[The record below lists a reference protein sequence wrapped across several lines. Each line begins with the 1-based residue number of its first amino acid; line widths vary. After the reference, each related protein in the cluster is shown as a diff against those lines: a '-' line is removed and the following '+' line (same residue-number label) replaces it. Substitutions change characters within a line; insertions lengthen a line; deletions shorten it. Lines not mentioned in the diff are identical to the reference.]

1 MRASSHYTRFSSRSN
16 RSCGGVISKPTHK
29 GKGVNAMPTQKTKH
43 VSIVLAGS
51 GEQIHEVEIPRG
63 TTVRDLAQRL
73 NLVGH
78 LSKYGDTAPFGDNEE
93 LFARIEDG
101 DKLVLSPSTP
111 VAARRDA

>member
-1 MRASSHYTRFSSRSN
+1 
-16 RSCGGVISKPTHK
+16 
-29 GKGVNAMPTQKTKH
+29 MPTQKTKH

-78 LSKYGDTAPFGDNEE
+78 LSKHGDPAPFGENEE
-93 LFARIEDG
+93 VYARIDDG
-101 DKLVLSPSTP
+101 DKLFLSPSTP
-111 VAARRDA
+111 VAEGRKA